1 MPGPRAGRPAPP
13 AHWAT
18 LPLRSPP
25 RLREGPQRASPP
37 WSVPAPFSF
46 APDGRRGRRRPTVP
60 SGAERRPRG
69 CGPPVC
75 EPLQNKHSLLVCSIF
90 CFFSCE
96 NHSTAKASGDGVS
109 PAPPRPLSACAVEGS
124 SMSWRPQGQAGAR
137 LPRVLDRQLGRAG
150 WAAQVPLFPAR
161 RGQCPQPPQCPYFGC
176 GPVGPRGTG
185 SVLCHVWRLDP
196 RVWDRARESAH
207 CFRLEGGLPRRS
219 PAEPRWGE
227 RRLSRSSGSGTAH
240 PSRSPPPPPAP
251 ACRGIGSIICLYK
264 NYFKNFLKS
273 VLTVARPESTI

>member
-60 SGAERRPRG
+60 SGAERRLRG

-109 PAPPRPLSACAVEGS
+109 PAPPRPLSACAVAGS
-124 SMSWRPQGQAGAR
+124 STSWRPQGQAGAR

-196 RVWDRARESAH
+196 RVWDRARERAH

-227 RRLSRSSGSGTAH
+227 RRLSRSSQLRSGGRR
-240 PSRSPPPPPAP
+240 PRSSFPLSTPAP
-251 ACRGIGSIICLYK
+251 CSRLQGNREHNL
-264 NYFKNFLKS
+264 L
-273 VLTVARPESTI
+273 V

>member
-1 MPGPRAGRPAPP
+1 M
-13 AHWAT
+13 
-18 LPLRSPP
+18 
-25 RLREGPQRASPP
+25 
-37 WSVPAPFSF
+37 
-46 APDGRRGRRRPTVP
+46 P
-60 SGAERRPRG
+60 SGAGRRPRG

-109 PAPPRPLSACAVEGS
+109 PAPPRPLSACAVAGS
-124 SMSWRPQGQAGAR
+124 STSWRPQGQAGAR

-196 RVWDRARESAH
+196 RVWDRARERAH

-227 RRLSRSSGSGTAH
+227 RRLSRSSGSGPAH

-273 VLTVARPESTI
+273 VLTVARPERTI